1 MILYLTV
8 QSVFKLVRF
17 QFTKCLSLTGSPARS
32 QDSMGGRFDVT
43 QSFMGELADLQ
54 FWSRVLTASEI
65 YSQATCSSHLVG
77 DVISWSEELVELHGG
92 LTEHPFEP
100 CHWGTAPDISKTYSD
115 TTAQPFFK
123 TLGNFNTF
131 GKLTP
136 LTPPPTA
143 LSGFSSRWC
152 HSKSSATGS
161 RRTTNYFFAF
171 FWAYFSPFPCGFL
184 CLPHTHF

>member
-1 MILYLTV
+1 
-8 QSVFKLVRF
+8 
-17 QFTKCLSLTGSPARS
+17 
-32 QDSMGGRFDVT
+32 MGGRFDVT

-100 CHWGTAPDISKTYSD
+100 CHWGMVPDISNQDLQRHHCPT
-115 TTAQPFFK
+115 FFE

-131 GKLTP
+131 GKLIP
-136 LTPPPTA
+136 LTPPRLLCPDFHHSGVIAQVQPRAADGQQFFCFFLGVFPTI
-143 LSGFSSRWC
+143 
-152 HSKSSATGS
+152 
-161 RRTTNYFFAF
+161 
-171 FWAYFSPFPCGFL
+171 PIGFL
-184 CLPHTHF
+184 CLPHLHTHFLVVALSAEWLWRFQRAQGFGFTRLCGHG